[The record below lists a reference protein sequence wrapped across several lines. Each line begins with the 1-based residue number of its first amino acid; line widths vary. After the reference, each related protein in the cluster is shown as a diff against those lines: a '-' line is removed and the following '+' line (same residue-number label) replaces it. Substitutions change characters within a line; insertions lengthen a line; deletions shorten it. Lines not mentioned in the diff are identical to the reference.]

1 RGQLAAPRG
10 VGGAQP
16 GVSPRVDLLA
26 IDAGAEGVTVVMRN
40 YGFLPAE
47 FPGPALRV
55 SRIAGGQIHFGA
67 LRIPIRPSLGTLAT
81 MPAVL
86 DHFGF
91 AGPHG
96 GDLDQNELR
105 AGTACHLP
113 VFVPRALLFLPDPHA
128 LIR

>member
-81 MPAVL
+81 MPAL
-86 DHFGF
+86 LPPFGF
-91 AGPHG
+91 ARPHG
-96 GDLDQNELR
+96 AHPRPNQ
-105 AGTACHLP
+105 LP
-113 VFVPRALLFLPDPHA
+113 AR
-128 LIR
+128 